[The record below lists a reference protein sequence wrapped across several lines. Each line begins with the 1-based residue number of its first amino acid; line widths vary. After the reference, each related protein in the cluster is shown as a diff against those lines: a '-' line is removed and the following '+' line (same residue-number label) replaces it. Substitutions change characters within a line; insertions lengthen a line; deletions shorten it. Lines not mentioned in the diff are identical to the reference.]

1 AFHRRD
7 GGDEEE
13 GALVVVVVAGVGRA
27 ARRPKQAPVGSAAD
41 PVPVGAR
48 VHARADPHLLEI
60 ALPGRSRGG
69 ALARPSQDR
78 LPVPRPLQSPAGFR
92 LAHLLPGIAIVKN
105 PFLRFSSLM
114 RSRVLLL
121 VLRADSGRGED
132 DDKIAVLLWPSA
144 SEWHKGLAILSEFLF
159 YHLNLEQNF
168 DVVAER
174 FSGLQVVWGEA
185 TMIEAERLLLAVAL
199 KDPDNQRFAL
209 ISDR

>member
-13 GALVVVVVAGVGRA
+13 GALVVVVAGVGRA
-27 ARRPKQAPVGSAAD
+27 ARRPKQAPVGPAAD

-60 ALPGRSRGG
+60 ALPGRPRGG

-121 VLRADSGRGED
+121 VLRADSGRGE
-132 DDKIAVLLWPSA
+132 
-144 SEWHKGLAILSEFLF
+144 
-159 YHLNLEQNF
+159 
-168 DVVAER
+168 
-174 FSGLQVVWGEA
+174 VVWGEA